1 MTIERDRAVL
11 VTGSSR
17 GIGAAIARGFAAN
30 GDRVA
35 IHYMSSVD
43 QADAV
48 HQSLPGGGHIVAHA
62 DLANA
67 ESVRTMV
74 DDVAQQL
81 GSVDVLV
88 NNAGI
93 FIPHPID
100 DTTYE
105 EWQQAWTQ
113 TLAVN
118 LIGAANTTWCA
129 VRHMGRG
136 GRIVNVSSRGAF
148 RGEPSQPAY
157 GVSKAGLVA
166 LGQSLARALGPRG
179 ISVTTVAP
187 GFADTD
193 MAAEA
198 LAGDGIERRSA
209 ESPLGR
215 IARVEEI
222 ADAVVYLASL
232 RADVL
237 LAEGHT
243 SLRWKSVQH
252 RPTLPPG
259 DPARWPARWA
269 GHSAGRKTST
279 VDRTGW
285 RRSRD

>member
-1 MTIERDRAVL
+1 MTIYHGRAVL

-17 GIGAAIARGFAAN
+17 GIGAAIAKAFAAD

-35 IHYMSSVD
+35 IHYSSSAD
-43 QADAV
+43 HADAV
-48 HQSLPGGGHIVAHA
+48 HQALPGDGHIVVHA

-105 EWQQAWTQ
+105 EWQQAWEQ

-118 LIGAANTTWCA
+118 LIGAANATWCA

-136 GRIVNVSSRGAF
+136 GRIINVSSRGAF

-179 ISVTTVAP
+179 I
-187 GFADTD
+187 
-193 MAAEA
+193 
-198 LAGDGIERRSA
+198 
-209 ESPLGR
+209 
-215 IARVEEI
+215 
-222 ADAVVYLASL
+222 
-232 RADVL
+232 
-237 LAEGHT
+237 
-243 SLRWKSVQH
+243 
-252 RPTLPPG
+252 
-259 DPARWPARWA
+259 
-269 GHSAGRKTST
+269 
-279 VDRTGW
+279 
-285 RRSRD
+285 

>member
-1 MTIERDRAVL
+1 VTIYHGRAVL

-17 GIGAAIARGFAAN
+17 GIGAAIAKAFAAD

-35 IHYMSSVD
+35 IHYSSSAD
-43 QADAV
+43 HADAV
-48 HQSLPGGGHIVAHA
+48 HQALPGDGHIVVHA

-105 EWQQAWTQ
+105 EWQQAWEQ

-118 LIGAANTTWCA
+118 LIGAANATWCA

-136 GRIVNVSSRGAF
+136 GRIINVSSRGAF

-198 LAGDGIERRSA
+198 LAGNGIERRSA

-222 ADAVVYLASL
+222 AAAVVYLASP
-232 RADVL
+232 
-237 LAEGHT
+237 LAEIATGTVLDLNGASH
-243 SLRWKSVQH
+243 LRM
-252 RPTLPPG
+252 
-259 DPARWPARWA
+259 
-269 GHSAGRKTST
+269 
-279 VDRTGW
+279 
-285 RRSRD
+285 